1 MDPDNNEYA
10 TPPEIWRPLSRAVG
24 GFDLQEFGLKRV
36 EDEHDDRLV
45 APIDEPNHEIED
57 EVDRISHGK
66 SNSHIETHVSRTSRE
81 QAIEDLREAEEL
93 TNDSGSEA

>member
-1 MDPDNNEYA
+1 MTTISHA
-10 TPPEIWRPLSRAVG
+10 TSSREEEQDVDFEDYPVGDYDRDEIM
-24 GFDLQEFGLKRV
+24 
-36 EDEHDDRLV
+36 
-45 APIDEPNHEIED
+45 D

-81 QAIEDLREAEEL
+81 QAIEDLRESEEL